1 MAYDVSKL
9 ATLSHLKALAE
20 KVKAGFAAQEDFDKL
35 SEQVA
40 GIVETGGEANVL
52 EGVKVNGTALSIAE
66 KMVDI
71 LIKTGSANG
80 TISVNGAD
88 VAIKGLAALAY
99 KAKVSESD
107 LDTALATAINGKASA
122 SELTALTTTVT
133 TLVGSDT
140 GKSARTIANEELA
153 KQLIPANAGEALDTL
168 TEIAAWI
175 QEHPDDAAAMNA
187 DIAALKALVADLPE
201 GKTVAAYVDEQ
212 ITELS
217 GDVVHTSDIAS
228 DTEVT
233 EMLTEVFG

>member
-20 KVKAGFAAQEDFDKL
+20 KVKAGFATQEDFDKL

-107 LDTALATAINGKASA
+107 LDTALAAVLNGKASA
-122 SELTALTTTVT
+122 SDLTALSTTVT
-133 TLVGSDT
+133 TLVGDDT

-217 GDVVHTSDIAS
+217 GDVVHTSDIAT